1 MFPFTA
7 VPWRFVMF
15 RRAIALLLLA
25 CMVANA
31 VPAFATE
38 TPPGPVAPEVLAAG
52 SVEIS
57 RNSAENPMAEIT
69 RSMMW
74 GALAGL
80 LVGGAI
86 ELAAKDASGEPIRWG
101 IVLGTGAGLASGI
114 YFVSH
119 RPQPT
124 SLLELQG
131 ARLTPGPTA
140 LGAIEPVG
148 GGARARLIGVR
159 F

>member
-1 MFPFTA
+1 MRWRRGRGLPIVSPRRMRRGILPEGRGPRPIVARPSPHVPVTA
-7 VPWRFVMF
+7 MPWRFVMF

-25 CMVANA
+25 FMVVNA
-31 VPAFATE
+31 VPAFAAE

-80 LVGGAI
+80 
-86 ELAAKDASGEPIRWG
+86 
-101 IVLGTGAGLASGI
+101 
-114 YFVSH
+114 
-119 RPQPT
+119 
-124 SLLELQG
+124 
-131 ARLTPGPTA
+131 
-140 LGAIEPVG
+140 
-148 GGARARLIGVR
+148 
-159 F
+159 

>member
-1 MFPFTA
+1 
-7 VPWRFVMF
+7 MF
-15 RRAIALLLLA
+15 RRPIALVVLA
-25 CMVANA
+25 CLATNA
-31 VPAFATE
+31 LPALAAE
-38 TPPGPVAPEVLAAG
+38 TPPAPGAPEVLASG

-57 RNSAENPMAEIT
+57 RQSAENPMAEIT

-86 ELAAKDASGEPIRWG
+86 ELAAKDASGEPLRWG
-101 IVLGTGAGLASGI
+101 IVVGTGAGLASGV

-124 SLLELQG
+124 ALLELHDG
-131 ARLTPGPTA
+131 KFTPDPAALT
-140 LGAIEPVG
+140 AIEPVA
-148 GGARARLIGVR
+148 GGARARLIGLS

>member
-1 MFPFTA
+1 
-7 VPWRFVMF
+7 MF

-119 RPQPT
+119 RPQ
-124 SLLELQG
+124 
-131 ARLTPGPTA
+131 A
-140 LGAIEPVG
+140 L
-148 GGARARLIGVR
+148 
-159 F
+159 